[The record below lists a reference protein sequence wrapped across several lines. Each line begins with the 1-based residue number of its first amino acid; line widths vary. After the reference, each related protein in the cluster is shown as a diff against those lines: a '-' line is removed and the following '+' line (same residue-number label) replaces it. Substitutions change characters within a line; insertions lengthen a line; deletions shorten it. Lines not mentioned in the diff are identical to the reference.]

1 MNGSTAF
8 AGLMVSSKGIGN
20 MASQISALNTIRI
33 GIIGCGSRGVGLGTL
48 FKQLP
53 GVKLTAFCDILP
65 NRVTDGLAQVEKTAK
80 GYNDHRKLLD
90 SKDVDAVVIAT
101 PLFLHYPMAVD
112 ALKAGKHVYLE
123 KSLAYDIQQ
132 SLDLPGIVK
141 ESKKVFQ
148 VGYQYRYY
156 NMYHKVKE
164 VIDSG
169 WVGKVTHFECQYNQN
184 TNWRK
189 PVSDPKL
196 ERILNWRMYRE
207 YCGGPL
213 SELCAHQIDMVN
225 YILNSHPLSAV
236 GSGSINYWKD
246 GRETYDNIRVI
257 YDYPGGITST
267 CTSILS
273 NGYNG
278 YNIRVLADNATLD
291 IQRDKIFIYGETRI
305 NERGTVD
312 GVTGAT
318 VKARTQGE
326 RKEIPFRDFG
336 EQNVEP
342 TTYAIQDFI
351 KCIREN
357 KKPVSNVDNAKE
369 SSIAIHLGNAA
380 ADTGT
385 KQLWKPEYSA

>member
-1 MNGSTAF
+1 MA
-8 AGLMVSSKGIGN
+8 APRLRGLWYRLRGLGTC
-20 MASQISALNTIRI
+20 QISALNTIRI

>member
-8 AGLMVSSKGIGN
+8 AGLMVSSKGIVN